1 MRITGAPRRGIAARP
16 ARVPVL
22 VLLAGTLLLLAS
34 LALLSAR
41 PARSA
46 STSSTVVSAT
56 VPSATSLDISGC
68 AADVSDVTDFG
79 IVTPGS
85 FSRTGTDCVVT
96 FGSSNDAARLL
107 TFQGDGAGD
116 AMAAATSGG
125 WDMDFDGNSG
135 TGDGQVPESGAGDMG
150 FYRDAQMAVDPRDGS
165 IFTARPVPGGDRM
178 MRVAK
183 FTPTGVLDV
192 TWDGPSGTGNGIV
205 DYDILTPFADD
216 WVQAI
221 TVQADGKVV
230 IGFHAGSGFVVARMT
245 TTGALDTSFG
255 TGGVTDIPTSA
266 TDGDIQDITIDSQG
280 RIYASGF
287 RDLPTAQM
295 MVARLRSDGVLDTGF
310 GSGGIATTG
319 GLLDVPNAYRVFIQ
333 PDGKVVLAGR
343 EWGGDQDFAFARFSS
358 AGVLDTSLDGTGTTI
373 VQATPGFDNVAFDA
387 GYSDDGFITAVGKS
401 ATGQGVIVRIDAATG
416 LPDPNFDGPSGTG
429 NGVVLISPGGA
440 TTTVLNGVIVD
451 PDGYIT
457 FAGSVTGGGDT
468 DTVFGRMT
476 PTGQWDTSFD
486 GPSGTGDGWFTVDT
500 APGASDVAWDLQR
513 ATDGDVVAFVIE
525 GASDTARLLRFD
537 STTIPD
543 YAVGADDW
551 TPGDSAFGMCLASLT
566 GTGASI
572 TAAWTPDARCTN
584 MGDSTNGTWWDDVPD
599 NSGSPDAQVGS
610 LSSTATDGSAHF
622 RFGLRVAPNTP
633 PGRYLAP
640 ITFQVVAP

>member
-135 TGDGQVPESGAGDMG
+135 TGDGQVTDTDPGTVGG
-150 FYRDAQMAVDPRDGS
+150 YFDAQMAVDPRDGS
-165 IFTARPVPGGDRM
+165 IFTTRQMPPGGDDL

-183 FTPTGVLDV
+183 YTPTGVLDV
-192 TWDGPSGTGNGIV
+192 NWDGPSGTGDGIV
-205 DYDILTPFADD
+205 DYDTIGPFLADD
-216 WVQAI
+216 VQSI
-221 TVQADGKVV
+221 HVQPDGKVLL
-230 IGFHAGSGFVVARMT
+230 GLHGGSGFVVVRLT
-245 TTGALDTSFG
+245 TTGDLDSTFASG
-255 TGGVTDIPTSA
+255 GIANLPTGAG
-266 TDGDIQDITIDSQG
+266 DGDIQDVTIDSRG
-280 RIYASGF
+280 RIYAAGF
-287 RDLPTAQM
+287 RDTPTDQM
-295 MVARLRSDGVLDTGF
+295 LVFRLTVDGRLDTTF

-319 GLLDVPNAYRVFIQ
+319 ALLTVPIAYKVIIQ
-333 PDGKVVLAGR
+333 PDGKVLLAGR
-343 EWGGDQDFAFARFSS
+343 EWGGSQDVAFARFSS
-358 AGVLDTSLDGTGTTI
+358 SGVLDTTLDGDGTTI
-373 VQATPGFDNVAFDA
+373 VQATPGVNNFAWDA
-387 GYSDDGFITAVGKS
+387 GYSDDGYITAVGS
-401 ATGQGVIVRIDAATG
+401 SGTGAGVIVRIDASTG
-416 LPDPNFDGPSGTG
+416 LPDLNFDGPTGTG
-429 NGVVLISPGGA
+429 DGIVLISPGGA
-440 TTTVLNGVIVD
+440 TTTELTSVIVD

-457 FAGSVTGGGDT
+457 FAGSVDSGETNSF
-468 DTVFGRMT
+468 FGRMT
-476 PTGQWDTSFD
+476 STGQWDTSFD
-486 GPSGTGDGWFTVDT
+486 GPSGSGDGWFTVNT
-500 APGASDVAWDLQR
+500 APGDYDAVYDLQR
-513 ATDGDVVAFVIE
+513 ATDGDIVAFVVE
-525 GASDTARLLRFD
+525 GASATARILRFD